1 MNTALTVLAAGPAPV
16 VTVPILLALLVTG
29 IVLCTYVGHRWSTLI
44 VGVLIGLFLTGGF
57 AESTKTIVSE
67 TVISVVS
74 GISASVG

>member
-1 MNTALTVLAAGPAPV
+1 
-16 VTVPILLALLVTG
+16 
-29 IVLCTYVGHRWSTLI
+29 VLCTYVGHRWSTLI

>member
-1 MNTALTVLAAGPAPV
+1 MNTALTVLAAGAAPV